1 MPILDGVKILDLSQ
15 HMPGHHGTLLLGDMG
30 ADILRIEAPTMPT
43 RGGLSAR
50 REPAPEERQR
60 SQAFDALGRNKRSIA
75 LNLKDERG
83 RDIFYK
89 LAREADVVLEGFRPG
104 VVKRL
109 GVDYATISKMN
120 PRIVYASISGYGQD
134 GPYSQM
140 AGHDIN
146 YIAQSGALSVI
157 GPQPDEP
164 PAMPMN
170 FMADLAG
177 GGTMAALGIVS
188 ALFNRERSGRGQFI
202 DISMAE
208 GAMQLTSSMLSSY
221 LGSGRVPVRGRETF
235 SGSVV
240 YYNTYQCQDGKWI
253 SIDCIEPYFY
263 ESFCRELGRDD
274 WLPDQHAEPDRQAEM
289 IAAAREIFRTRTRD
303 EWHEALNKHDL
314 CAMRILGI
322 DEMADDPHVQARG
335 MIMELDHPKM
345 GRVKQVGSAIKF
357 SETPSSFRSFAPAKG
372 EHTDEV
378 LTELGFGSD
387 GIAALRADGVVV

>member
-15 HMPGHHGTLLLGDMG
+15 HMPGHHGTMLLGDMG

-43 RGGLSAR
+43 RGGLPSR
-50 REPAPEERQR
+50 HEPPPEERQR

-83 RDIFYK
+83 REIFYK

-109 GVDYATISKMN
+109 GVDYETISKLN

-134 GPYSQM
+134 GPYSQL

-146 YIAQSGALSVI
+146 YIAQSGALGVI

-170 FMADLAG
+170 FLADLAG
-177 GGTMAALGIVS
+177 GGTMAALGIVA
-188 ALFNRERSGRGQFI
+188 ALLNRERIGHGQFI

-208 GAMQLTSSMLSSY
+208 GAMQLTSSMLSAY
-221 LGSGRVPVRGRETF
+221 LGSGRVPIRGRETF
-235 SGSVV
+235 SGSLV
-240 YYNTYQCQDGKWI
+240 YYNTYQCKDGKWI
-253 SIDCIEPYFY
+253 SIGCIEPYFY
-263 ESFCRELGRDD
+263 ESFCRELGRED
-274 WLPDQHAEPDRQAEM
+274 WLPDQHAEPDKQAEM
-289 IAAAREIFRTRTRD
+289 ITAAREIFLTRTRD
-303 EWHEALNKHDL
+303 EWHEVLNKHDL
-314 CAMRILGI
+314 CAMRVLGI
-322 DEMADDPHVQARG
+322 DEMADDPHVQSRG
-335 MIMELDHPKM
+335 MIMELDHPKL
-345 GRVKQVGSAIKF
+345 GHVKQVGSAIKF
-357 SETPSSFRSFAPAKG
+357 SESPSSFRSFAPAKG
-372 EHTDEV
+372 EHTDAI

-387 GIAALRADGVVV
+387 GIGALRNDGVVV